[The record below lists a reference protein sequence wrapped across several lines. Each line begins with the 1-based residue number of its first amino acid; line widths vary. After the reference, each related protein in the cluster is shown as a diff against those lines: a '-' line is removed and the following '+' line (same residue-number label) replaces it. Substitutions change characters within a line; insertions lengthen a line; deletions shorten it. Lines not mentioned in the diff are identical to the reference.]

1 MSKKLFYPAIFEEE
15 EVGYL
20 VHFPD
25 IPGCITEG
33 DTMEEAFEM
42 AKDALGLNISYMR
55 DTKKDIPQPSKPTDI
70 KTGKGQSVVIIE
82 LDYAEYLRKN
92 EARAVKK
99 TLSIPSWLNEEASI
113 AGVNFSQVLQEA
125 LMLKLKVPQKQ
136 NKI

>member
-1 MSKKLFYPAIFEEE
+1 MQKKLFYPAIFEEE
-15 EVGYL
+15 EVGYS

-25 IPGCITEG
+25 IQGCITEG
-33 DTMEEAFEM
+33 DTMEEAFDM

-55 DTKKDIPQPSKPTDI
+55 DEKMNIPQPSKPIDI
-70 KTGKGQSVVIIE
+70 KTEKGQSVVIVE

-99 TLSIPSWLNEEASI
+99 TLSIPSWLNEEATI

-125 LMLKLKVPQKQ
+125 LMMKLAK
-136 NKI
+136 